1 MYYNFCR
8 QHKSLNKITPAMA
21 AGFVDR
27 LWDIED
33 IIALIDALAPAP
45 KKRGPYKKK
54 GQENSN

>member
-1 MYYNFCR
+1 
-8 QHKSLNKITPAMA
+8 MA

-54 GQENSN
+54 GQENSNWPTPTVPDHHWNIGDHKC